1 MDVSGWEGVS
11 QSLVFSNNGLC
22 KERCCNLGFVCGRLA
37 SIMSVSGSIVL
48 EKSEAMDDS
57 EDVEEWSAG

>member
-1 MDVSGWEGVS
+1 MDTFGCEGVS

-22 KERCCNLGFVCGRLA
+22 KDRCCGLGFICGRLA

-48 EKSEAMDDS
+48 EKSDAMEER